1 MSRFKPG
8 DLVEIVVPLEAGDNI
23 KGIVIA
29 ENIVEKDLLSTIKI
43 LTSTG
48 IVPVHPSRVRKID
61 EPG

>member
-23 KGIVIA
+23 KGIVIS

-48 IVPVHPSRVRKID
+48 IVPVHPSSVRKID